1 LKNLQLSDFLKK
13 IDWLETHHP
22 YGSACIRINSEIT
35 IYFDPVNLSEE
46 SMKKKAD
53 LILVTHSHDD
63 HFSVETLEN
72 LVKPT
77 TIIVCPVDC
86 EESLIKEHFDFNI
99 YVVKP
104 GETVK
109 LNRVIIKAI
118 PAYSTSAHPNSEGW
132 VGYIIEVND
141 FRLYHSGDS
150 GLIPEMNDLK
160 NIDIAF
166 LTIREP
172 YMLSPKEAV
181 DALKVIKP
189 KILIP
194 IHWIEEE
201 KEDIDYIKENSPSS
215 TTIIIPEMKQKL
227 NF

>member
-1 LKNLQLSDFLKK
+1 MCEYMQLSELLKK
-13 IDWLETHHP
+13 IDWLETHHQ
-22 YGSACIRINSEIT
+22 YGSACIRINSGIT

-46 SMKKKAD
+46 DIAHKAD
-53 LILVTHSHDD
+53 LILLTHSHDD
-63 HFSVETLEN
+63 HFSVETLEK

-77 TIIVCPVDC
+77 TIIVCPIDC
-86 EESLIKEHFDFNI
+86 EETLLQDHFDFNL

-109 LNRVIIKAI
+109 LNQVKIKAI

-132 VGYIIEVND
+132 MGYVIDINN

-150 GLIPEMNDLK
+150 GFIPEMEDLK

-172 YMLSPKEAV
+172 YMMSPEEIIRAIKSF
-181 DALKVIKP
+181 KP
-189 KILIP
+189 KIAIP

-201 KEDIDYIKENSPSS
+201 KENIDYIIENSPDS
-215 TTIIIPEMKQKL
+215 TEILILETK
-227 NF
+227 